1 MSEAA
6 RLERE
11 TEETRAE
18 LESTLDE
25 LRSRIT
31 PGQLV
36 DQFMDRAREG
46 NAGAFVRNFGQQVSA
61 NPIPVAVIG
70 VGLAW
75 LMMASKQPKAKPDH
89 SHRSGY
95 AYGGTAEYLTGEEYS
110 ADAEAS
116 DADYPGGNGRRRLAL
131 RGDPADRFH
140 DVAQGMSER
149 LGDAADRVT
158 DSAQAAGDALHG
170 MADQTRAKL
179 GQTAS
184 SVKDSLQHGA
194 ASAGETAK
202 RAAAALQH
210 SASEAGML
218 TRKVFEF
225 CKEQPLV
232 LAGLGLA
239 LGAALGAAFPATRTE
254 DELVGDASDEVKR
267 RAVGLA
273 DKVAATASSAMDGTG
288 ADRADYESQAEF
300 AAGAGAGSDLP
311 TATPD
316 GKDTE
321 WPGGVRP
328 PQDFGTPLASRN
340 AD

>member
-18 LESTLDE
+18 LENTLDE

-36 DQFMDRAREG
+36 DQFMDRARDG
-46 NAGAFVRNFGQQVSA
+46 NAGAFVRNFGQQVAA

-75 LMMASKQPKAKPDH
+75 LMMANKEPRANSDRTY
-89 SHRSGY
+89 RSGH

-110 ADAEAS
+110 ADTEAS
-116 DADYPGGNGRRRLAL
+116 DADYPGGNGGRRLAL
-131 RGDPADRFH
+131 RGDPADRFGDAAH
-140 DVAQGMSER
+140 GMGER
-149 LGDAADRVT
+149 LGDAAARVT
-158 DSAQAAGDALHG
+158 DTAHAAGDAMHD

-179 GQTAS
+179 GQAAS
-184 SVKDSLQHGA
+184 SVKGSLQHSA
-194 ASAGETAK
+194 ATAGETAK

-218 TRKVFEF
+218 TRRVFDF

-267 RAVGLA
+267 RAAGLA
-273 DKVAATASSAMDGTG
+273 DKVAATASSAIDGRG
-288 ADRADYESQAEF
+288 GDHADDAAQAEF
-300 AAGAGAGSDLP
+300 AAGAEAGSDLS
-311 TATPD
+311 TASPD
-316 GKDTE
+316 GKDTA
-321 WPGGVRP
+321 WPGGARP
-328 PQDFGTPLASRN
+328 PQDFGTPLASRS